1 MIERDP
7 KTLARLQT
15 VVTALIEHRV
25 STSLVDVER
34 ALARWRSGAHSALAA
49 HGAVLRHA
57 ARCERTVERVT
68 AAAGDRPE
76 GILRDAVDA
85 GLMNAEEFVEL
96 VGKQPDQVETIGAL
110 RDDDDASAPDKRR
123 TLEQLLARGPVLVHV
138 DARRTEVAVPP
149 RFRADAS
156 LVLRFGYTLQPAIRD
171 LCIDDEGISGTLTFG
186 GSPFHVMLPWTAV
199 YAAMVEGEQ
208 RGTVW
213 PEDVPED
220 VLTGSGDQPAVTSH
234 GNVIPDVRE
243 AAAVE
248 PAPRAKRTT
257 GHLKLVE

>member
-110 RDDDDASAPDKRR
+110 RDDDDASAPDKRL

-234 GNVIPDVRE
+234 GNAIPDVSE

>member
-1 MIERDP
+1 MLERDP
-7 KTLARLQT
+7 KTLARLQA

-34 ALARWRSGAHSALAA
+34 ALAKWRSGGHSALAA

-85 GLMNAEEFVEL
+85 GLMAEDEFVAM
-96 VGKQPDQVETIGAL
+96 VGKPPQDIASIDAL
-110 RDDDDASAPDKRR
+110 VDDDDASAPDKRK
-123 TLEQLLARGPVLVHV
+123 TVEALLERGPVLVHV
-138 DARRTEVAVPP
+138 DARRAEVSVPA
-149 RFRADAS
+149 RFRDDAS
-156 LVLRFGYTLQPAIRD
+156 LVLRFGYSLSPPITD
-171 LCIDDEGISGTLTFG
+171 LSVDDEAIGGTLTFG
-186 GSPFHVMLPWTAV
+186 GVPFRVVLPWTAV

-220 VLTGSGDQPAVTSH
+220 VLTGSGEAV
-234 GNVIPDVRE
+234 GPD
-243 AAAVE
+243 
-248 PAPRAKRTT
+248 PAPAPPTAVPRPPVVVKDEEPRKR

>member
-7 KTLARLQT
+7 KTLARLQA

-85 GLMNAEEFVEL
+85 GLMSEDEFVQL
-96 VGKQPDQVETIGAL
+96 VGKQPSEVESIDAL
-110 RDDDDASAPDKRR
+110 RDEEDASAPDKRK
-123 TLEQLLARGPVLVHV
+123 TLEALLARGPVLVHV
-138 DARRTEVAVPP
+138 DARRAEVSVPP
-149 RFRADAS
+149 RFRADPS
-156 LVLRFGYTLQPAIRD
+156 LVLRFGYTLSPAIAD
-171 LCIDDEGISGTLTFG
+171 LEVNDTAISGTLTFG
-186 GSPFHVMLPWTAV
+186 GQPFHCVLPWTAV

-220 VLTGSGDQPAVTSH
+220 VLTGG
-234 GNVIPDVRE
+234 GE
-243 AAAVE
+243 A
-248 PAPRAKRTT
+248 PAPLPAATPTPAPETTQRAKRTS
-257 GHLKLVE
+257 HLKLVE

>member
-1 MIERDP
+1 MLERDP
-7 KTLARLQT
+7 KTLARLQA

-34 ALARWRSGAHSALAA
+34 ALTRWRSGSHSALAA

-85 GLMNAEEFVEL
+85 GLMTADEFVEL
-96 VGKQPDQVETIGAL
+96 VGKQPADIASIDSL
-110 RDDDDASAPDKRR
+110 RDEDDASAPDKRR
-123 TLEQLLARGPVLVHV
+123 TLEALLARGPVLVHI
-138 DARRTEVAVPP
+138 DARRSEVAVPP
-149 RFRADAS
+149 RFRADPS
-156 LVLRFGYTLQPAIRD
+156 LVLRFGYQLSPAIID
-171 LCIDDEGISGTLTFG
+171 LVVDDDAISGTLTFAG
-186 GSPFHVMLPWTAV
+186 QPFRCILPWTAV

-220 VLTGSGDQPAVTSH
+220 VLTGGGDP
-234 GNVIPDVRE
+234 P
-243 AAAVE
+243 AAAPQAVKDDDSRKQ
-248 PAPRAKRTT
+248 RA
-257 GHLKLVE
+257 HLKLVE

>member
-7 KTLARLQT
+7 KTLARLQA

-25 STSLVDVER
+25 STSLADVER
-34 ALARWRSGAHSALAA
+34 ALSRWRSGDHSALAA

-85 GLMNAEEFVEL
+85 GLMGADEFVEL
-96 VGKQPDQVETIGAL
+96 VGKHPSEVASIEAL
-110 RDDDDASAPDKRR
+110 RDEDDASAPDKRR
-123 TLEQLLARGPVLVHV
+123 TLESLLSRGPVLVHV
-138 DARRTEVAVPP
+138 DARRAEVSVPP

-156 LVLRFGYTLQPAIRD
+156 LVLRFGYTLSPAIAD
-171 LCIDDEGISGTLTFG
+171 LVVDDDGISGTLTFAG
-186 GSPFHVMLPWTAV
+186 QPFHCVLPWTAV

-220 VLTGSGDQPAVTSH
+220 VLSGTGEAP
-234 GNVIPDVRE
+234 
-243 AAAVE
+243 AAAAPPPPPPQEE
-248 PAPRAKRTT
+248 PAPRARRAS
-257 GHLKLVE
+257 HLKLVE

>member
-34 ALARWRSGAHSALAA
+34 ALAKWRSGAHSALAA

-68 AAAGDRPE
+68 AAASDRPE

-85 GLMNAEEFVEL
+85 GLMTAEEFVEL
-96 VGKQPDQVETIGAL
+96 VGKPHDQIETIGAL
-110 RDDDDASAPDKRR
+110 HDDDDASAPDKRR
-123 TLEQLLARGPVLVHV
+123 TLEQLLSRGPVLVHV
-138 DARRTEVAVPP
+138 DARRSEVAVPP

-156 LVLRFGYTLQPAIRD
+156 LVLRFGYSLQPAIRD
-171 LCIDDEGISGTLTFG
+171 LGVDDEAISGTLTFG
-186 GSPFHVMLPWTAV
+186 GSPFHVVLPWTAV

-220 VLTGSGDQPAVTSH
+220 VLTGSGDQPAAAAITPV
-234 GNVIPDVRE
+234 E
-243 AAAVE
+243 AAIAAE
-248 PAPRAKRTT
+248 PARAKRNS
-257 GHLKLVE
+257 HLKLVE

>member
-7 KTLARLQT
+7 KTMARLQA

-25 STSLVDVER
+25 ATSLADVEK
-34 ALARWRSGAHSALAA
+34 ALQRWRSGTHSALAA

-85 GLMNAEEFVEL
+85 GLMSPEEFVEL
-96 VGKQPDQVETIGAL
+96 VGKPHADVASIDAL
-110 RDDDDASAPDKRR
+110 RDEDDASAPDKRK
-123 TLEQLLARGPVLVHV
+123 TLEALLARGPVLVHI
-138 DARRTEVAVPP
+138 DARRAEVSVPP
-149 RFRADAS
+149 RFRADPS
-156 LVLRFGYTLQPAIRD
+156 LVLRFGYNLSPAIVD
-171 LCIDDEGISGTLTFG
+171 LVVDDAAIAGTLTFAG
-186 GSPFHVMLPWTAV
+186 QPFRCVLPWTAV

-220 VLTGSGDQPAVTSH
+220 VLTGAGEAPA
-234 GNVIPDVRE
+234 
-243 AAAVE
+243 
-248 PAPRAKRTT
+248 PAPIIKDEQSAPQSPPRAKRTS
-257 GHLKLVE
+257 HLKLVE

>member
-1 MIERDP
+1 MLERDP
-7 KTLARLQT
+7 KTLARLQA

-34 ALARWRSGAHSALAA
+34 ALSRWRTGTHSALAA

-68 AAAGDRPE
+68 AAATDRPE

-85 GLMNAEEFVEL
+85 GLMTTEEFYEL
-96 VGKQPDQVETIGAL
+96 VGKQPQEVASIDAL

-123 TLEQLLARGPVLVHV
+123 TLEQLLARGPVLVHI
-138 DARRTEVAVPP
+138 DARRSEVSVPT
-149 RFRADAS
+149 RFRADPS
-156 LVLRFGYTLQPAIRD
+156 LVLRFGYNLTPAIED
-171 LCIDDEGISGTLTFG
+171 LVLDDTGLCGTLTFG
-186 GSPFHVMLPWTAV
+186 GNPFRCILPWTAV

-220 VLTGSGDQPAVTSH
+220 VLTGG
-234 GNVIPDVRE
+234 G
-243 AAAVE
+243 E
-248 PAPRAKRTT
+248 PASAPPPPAPAPAKEAEQPKRG
-257 GHLKLVE
+257 GHLKLVD

>member
-7 KTLARLQT
+7 KTLARLQA

-34 ALARWRSGAHSALAA
+34 ALARWRSGTHSALAA

-85 GLMNAEEFVEL
+85 GLMSADEFVVL
-96 VGKQPDQVETIGAL
+96 VGKQPEEVPSIDAL
-110 RDDDDASAPDKRR
+110 RDEDDASAPDKRR
-123 TLEQLLARGPVLVHV
+123 TLETLLARGPVLVHV
-138 DARRTEVAVPP
+138 DARRAEVAVPP
-149 RFRADAS
+149 RFRADPS
-156 LVLRFGYTLQPAIRD
+156 LVLRFGFELKPPIAD
-171 LCIDDEGISGTLTFG
+171 LEVGEEAISGTLTFS
-186 GSPFHVMLPWTAV
+186 GSPFHVVLPWTAV

-220 VLTGSGDQPAVTSH
+220 VLTGGGETPAPMPVAK
-234 GNVIPDVRE
+234 E
-243 AAAVE
+243 E
-248 PAPRAKRTT
+248 APRAKRAS
-257 GHLKLVE
+257 HLKLVE

>member
-1 MIERDP
+1 MLERDP
-7 KTLARLQT
+7 KTLARLQA

-34 ALARWRSGAHSALAA
+34 ALARWRDGSHSALAA

-85 GLMNAEEFVEL
+85 GLMEADEFQTL
-96 VGKQPDQVETIGAL
+96 VGKEPAEVASIDAL
-110 RDDDDASAPDKRR
+110 RDEDDASAPDKRR
-123 TLEQLLARGPVLVHV
+123 TLEQLLTRGPVLVHV
-138 DARRTEVAVPP
+138 DARRSEVNVPS
-149 RFRADAS
+149 RFREDPS
-156 LVLRFGYTLQPAIRD
+156 LVLRFGYNLSPAIGD
-171 LCIDDEGISGTLTFG
+171 LTVDEEAIAGTLTFSG
-186 GSPFHVMLPWTAV
+186 QPFRCILPWTAV

-220 VLTGSGDQPAVTSH
+220 VLTGSGESPGPVAMAPVAVK
-234 GNVIPDVRE
+234 DD
-243 AAAVE
+243 E
-248 PAPRAKRTT
+248 PRKRTRT
-257 GHLKLVE
+257 GNHLKLVD

>member
-1 MIERDP
+1 MLERDP
-7 KTLARLQT
+7 KTLARLQA

-25 STSLVDVER
+25 STSLADVEK
-34 ALARWRSGAHSALAA
+34 ALAKWRSGGHSALAA

-85 GLMNAEEFVEL
+85 GLMDAAEFSEL
-96 VGKQPDQVETIGAL
+96 VGKPPEDIESIGAL
-110 RDDDDASAPDKRR
+110 KDEDDASAPDKKK
-123 TLEQLLARGPVLVHV
+123 TVEALMTRGPVLIHV
-138 DARRTEVAVPP
+138 DARREEVSVPP

-156 LVLRFGYTLQPAIRD
+156 LVLRFGFQLQPPIHD
-171 LCIDDEGISGTLTFG
+171 LEVTEELIAGTLTFG
-186 GSPFHVMLPWTAV
+186 GQPFRCVLPWTAV

-220 VLTGSGDQPAVTSH
+220 VLTGSGDQPATTT
-234 GNVIPDVRE
+234 IPQVE
-243 AAAVE
+243 AQAE
-248 PAPRAKRTT
+248 PRAKRNT
-257 GHLKLVE
+257 HLKLVE

>member
-1 MIERDP
+1 MLERDP
-7 KTLARLQT
+7 KTLARLQA

-34 ALARWRSGAHSALAA
+34 ALARWRSNTHSALAA
-49 HGAVLRHA
+49 HSAVLRHA

-85 GLMNAEEFVEL
+85 GLMTPEEFVQL
-96 VGKQPDQVETIGAL
+96 VGKPPHEVASIDAL

-123 TLEQLLARGPVLVHV
+123 TLEALLARGAVLVHV
-138 DARRTEVAVPP
+138 DARRAEVSVPP
-149 RFRADAS
+149 RFRADPS
-156 LVLRFGYTLQPAIRD
+156 LVLRFGYDLSPAITD
-171 LCIDDEGISGTLTFG
+171 LRVDDEAVSGTLTFAG
-186 GSPFHVMLPWTAV
+186 QPYRCVLPWTAV

-220 VLTGSGDQPAVTSH
+220 VLTGGEP
-234 GNVIPDVRE
+234 
-243 AAAVE
+243 AAAAPPPPAQEE
-248 PAPRAKRTT
+248 PPPKQRSA
-257 GHLKLVE
+257 HLKLVE

>member
-7 KTLARLQT
+7 KTLARLQA

-34 ALARWRSGAHSALAA
+34 AIARWRSGTHSALAA

-85 GLMNAEEFVEL
+85 GLMSVDEFVAL
-96 VGKQPDQVETIGAL
+96 VGKQPEEVASIDAL
-110 RDDDDASAPDKRR
+110 RDEDDASAPDKRR
-123 TLEQLLARGPVLVHV
+123 TLETLLSRGPVLVHV
-138 DARRTEVAVPP
+138 DARRAEVAVPP
-149 RFRADAS
+149 RFRADPS
-156 LVLRFGYTLQPAIRD
+156 LVLRFGYSLKPPIGD
-171 LCIDDEGISGTLTFG
+171 LEVGEEAISGTLTFAG
-186 GSPFHVMLPWTAV
+186 TPFHVVLPWTAV

-220 VLTGSGDQPAVTSH
+220 VLTGG
-234 GNVIPDVRE
+234 GE
-243 AAAVE
+243 APAAVPTATAKE
-248 PAPRAKRTT
+248 DSQRAKRAS
-257 GHLKLVE
+257 HLKLVE

>member
-7 KTLARLQT
+7 KTLARLQA

-25 STSLVDVER
+25 STSLADVEK
-34 ALARWRSGAHSALAA
+34 ALDKWRSGAHSALAA

-85 GLMNAEEFVEL
+85 GLMASEEFVQL
-96 VGKQPDQVETIGAL
+96 VGKEPHEIASIDAL
-110 RDDDDASAPDKRR
+110 RDEDDASAPDKRR
-123 TLEQLLARGPVLVHV
+123 TLETLLARGPVLVHV
-138 DARRTEVAVPP
+138 DARRSEVSVPP

-156 LVLRFGYTLQPAIRD
+156 LVLRFGYSLSPAIAD
-171 LCIDDEGISGTLTFG
+171 LTVDEEAIGGTLTFG
-186 GSPFHVMLPWTAV
+186 GQPFRCVLPWTAV

-220 VLTGSGDQPAVTSH
+220 VLSGTSETPTPVPLVAADAPA
-234 GNVIPDVRE
+234 P
-243 AAAVE
+243 
-248 PAPRAKRTT
+248 PAPRAKRQS
-257 GHLKLVE
+257 HLKLVE

>member
-1 MIERDP
+1 MLERDP
-7 KTLARLQT
+7 KTLARLQA
-15 VVTALIEHRV
+15 VVTELIEHRV

-34 ALARWRSGAHSALAA
+34 ALARWRNGSHSALAA

-68 AAAGDRPE
+68 AAAGERPE

-85 GLMNAEEFVEL
+85 GLMMPEEFIEL
-96 VGKQPDQVETIGAL
+96 VGKTHLEVESIDSL
-110 RDDDDASAPDKRR
+110 RDEDDASAPDKRR
-123 TLEQLLARGPVLVHV
+123 TLESLLARGPVLVHV
-138 DARRTEVAVPP
+138 DARRAEVAVPP

-156 LVLRFGYTLQPAIRD
+156 LVLRFGYNLSPAIID
-171 LCIDDEGISGTLTFG
+171 LVVDDEALSGTLTFAG
-186 GSPFHVMLPWTAV
+186 QPFRCILPWTAV

-220 VLTGSGDQPAVTSH
+220 VLTGGGSAALDEVGGSKDESK
-234 GNVIPDVRE
+234 DV
-243 AAAVE
+243 AADD
-248 PAPRAKRTT
+248 APRKRG
-257 GHLKLVE
+257 GHLKLVD